1 MQKTIG
7 KHRKNPELLKIL
19 ALLRDETE
27 NETIK
32 FLYSKDINDIL
43 NEYSLMKIMLK
54 DKKALD
60 EWMRKTISSNTE
72 DLIRKSQDEIN
83 DIINMTISK
92 IVTEQKIEKLINIG
106 ALRIEQIRLEESK
119 ETDLP
124 SINKEYE
131 KEINKCVGMYIS
143 EANERKKS
151 FEEAKQTFNS
161 EIKKQY
167 YAIELKR
174 NELKNLGFLS
184 FAKKKELR
192 VEIEKLEAQLI
203 RYKTENYP
211 TSLKMAFENM
221 YMDTN

>member
-1 MQKTIG
+1 MIEVNEQ
-7 KHRKNPELLKIL
+7 L
-19 ALLRDETE
+19 A
-27 NETIK
+27 
-32 FLYSKDINDIL
+32 Y
-43 NEYSLMKIMLK
+43 
-54 DKKALD
+54 
-60 EWMRKTISSNTE
+60 
-72 DLIRKSQDEIN
+72 
-83 DIINMTISK
+83 
-92 IVTEQKIEKLINIG
+92 
-106 ALRIEQIRLEESK
+106 
-119 ETDLP
+119 
-124 SINKEYE
+124 
-131 KEINKCVGMYIS
+131 INKCVGMYIS

>member
-1 MQKTIG
+1 
-7 KHRKNPELLKIL
+7 
-19 ALLRDETE
+19 
-27 NETIK
+27 
-32 FLYSKDINDIL
+32 
-43 NEYSLMKIMLK
+43 MKLK

-83 DIINMTISK
+83 DIINMTINK